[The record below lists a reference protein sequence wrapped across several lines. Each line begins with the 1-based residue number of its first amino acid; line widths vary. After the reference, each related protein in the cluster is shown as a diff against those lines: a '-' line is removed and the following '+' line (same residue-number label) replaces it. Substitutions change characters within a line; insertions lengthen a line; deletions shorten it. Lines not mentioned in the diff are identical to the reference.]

1 MIGEH
6 LVPLLV
12 EGGHHV
18 AGVTRTPGKA
28 ARLRHA
34 GAEPVVCDVFERDAL
49 ARAVAGL
56 SPDVVV
62 HQLTDLPDDPAQV
75 REQAAAN
82 SRMRREGTTNLVD
95 AACACRA
102 RVIAQSV
109 AWSIPGDGG
118 QAVELHERTVLDAG
132 GVVVRYG
139 QLFGPGTYYP
149 VMPPGPPRIHVDEAA
164 RRTVTLLQ
172 APSGIVDIVDDSGQ
186 VLPLPPPRTS
196 KAPVARGGHGAVAP
210 R

>member
-1 MIGEH
+1 MRIFVAGASGVIGQH

-18 AGVTRTPGKA
+18 AGMTRTPEKA
-28 ARLRHA
+28 DWLRHV
-34 GAEPVVCDVFERDAL
+34 GAEPVLCDVFERDEL
-49 ARAVAGL
+49 LRAVARF

-62 HQLTDLPDDPAQV
+62 HQLTDLPDDPGQL

-82 SRMRREGTTNLVD
+82 NRIRREGTTNLVD
-95 AACACRA
+95 AARACGA

-109 AWSIPGDGG
+109 AWTLPGDGG
-118 QAVELHERTVLDAG
+118 QAVAFLECTALGAG

-149 VMPPGPPRIHVDEAA
+149 VTRPGPPRIHVDEAA
-164 RRTVTLLQ
+164 RRTVTLLE
-172 APSGIVDIVDDSGQ
+172 APSGIVEIVDDPG
-186 VLPLPPPRTS
+186 
-196 KAPVARGGHGAVAP
+196 
-210 R
+210 

>member
-1 MIGEH
+1 MAGASGVIGRY

-12 EGGHHV
+12 EGGHDV
-18 AGVTRTPGKA
+18 AGMTRTPGKVDW
-28 ARLRHA
+28 LRHV
-34 GAEPVVCDVFERDAL
+34 GAEPFVCDVFERDAL
-49 ARAVAGL
+49 LRAVAGF

-82 SRMRREGTTNLVD
+82 NRMRREGTTNLVD
-95 AACACRA
+95 AACTCGA

-109 AWSIPGDGG
+109 AWSLPGDGG
-118 QAVELHERTVLDAG
+118 GAVEFLERTVLGAD

-139 QLFGPGTYYP
+139 QFFGPGTYFP

-164 RRTVTLLQ
+164 RRTVTLLE
-172 APSGIVDIVDDSGQ
+172 APSGTVDIVDDSG
-186 VLPLPPPRTS
+186 
-196 KAPVARGGHGAVAP
+196 
-210 R
+210 

>member
-1 MIGEH
+1 MAGASGVIGRH

-12 EGGHHV
+12 EGGHDV
-18 AGVTRTPGKA
+18 AGMTRTPGKVNW
-28 ARLRHA
+28 LRHV
-34 GAEPVVCDVFERDAL
+34 GAEPIVCDVFERDAL
-49 ARAVAGL
+49 FRAVAGF

-82 SRMRREGTTNLVD
+82 NRMRREGTTNLVD
-95 AACACRA
+95 AACACGA

-109 AWSIPGDGG
+109 AWPLPGDGG
-118 QAVELHERTVLDAG
+118 RAVAFLERTVLDAG

-149 VMPPGPPRIHVDEAA
+149 VMPPGPPRIHLDEAA

-172 APSGIVDIVDDSGQ
+172 TPSGIVDIVDGS
-186 VLPLPPPRTS
+186 
-196 KAPVARGGHGAVAP
+196 A
-210 R
+210 